1 MSRADKHKPFQA
13 LNIALM
19 SVSDRRSLDTDDG
32 GFWLTNA
39 IAEAGHRCLH
49 RELLRP
55 NKYLLRA
62 RIAGWI
68 ADQQTQVIIVMGG
81 TGLSD
86 ADISDTAISVLFD
99 RPVEGFGEEF
109 RRLSFADIGSS
120 AMQSRAFAGI
130 SNGTVIFV
138 LPSSLGAIRLGWQ
151 QLIQAQLDV
160 RTGPCNM
167 VGHLSGASGNHSV
180 LAEADV
186 PNR

>member
-1 MSRADKHKPFQA
+1 MSRADKNKPFQA

-19 SVSDRRSLDTDDG
+19 SVSDRHTLDTDDG
-32 GFWLTNA
+32 ALWLANA

-68 ADQQTQVIIVMGG
+68 ADQQIQVIIVTGG
-81 TGLSD
+81 TGLGD
-86 ADISDTAISVLFD
+86 TDISEDAISVLFD

-130 SNGTVIFV
+130 SNSTVIFV
-138 LPSSLGAIRLGWQ
+138 LPSSPAAIRLGWQ
-151 QLIQAQLDV
+151 QLIQAQLDA

-167 VGHLSGASGNHSV
+167 VGHLGGATCNHSTV
-180 LAEADV
+180 TEADL